1 MKFPWNRAIFWNLL
15 TKFLQTCDPTKQ
27 TTLMCIYIYIY
38 IVHYIFDIR
47 HAFLL
52 IISLCK
58 PTTPFFCSSCI
69 LKCIKHSHP
78 QHHGFSNPTGSCKIW
93 HLIRRGGCWGAGR
106 ELLKRWNNPMGSMR
120 WNKKVLDLHF
130 CKKMILHLTYEAG
143 FSASQS
149 NLKPQVINLSWVEQC
164 SNPSYIPLNWLLN
177 KDSPI

>member
-1 MKFPWNRAIFWNLL
+1 MHFFSL
-15 TKFLQTCDPTKQ
+15 FLFVNQPPRSFVAHVY
-27 TTLMCIYIYIY
+27 LNVSSNIPIP
-38 IVHYIFDIR
+38 DIMDSR
-47 HAFLL
+47 FQQAPVR
-52 IISLCK
+52 SG
-58 PTTPFFCSSCI
+58 TSS
-69 LKCIKHSHP
+69 
-78 QHHGFSNPTGSCKIW
+78 
-93 HLIRRGGCWGAGR
+93 RGGCWSDGKWSRTTNPPSWGAGR

-164 SNPSYIPLNWLLN
+164 SNPCYMPLNWLLH